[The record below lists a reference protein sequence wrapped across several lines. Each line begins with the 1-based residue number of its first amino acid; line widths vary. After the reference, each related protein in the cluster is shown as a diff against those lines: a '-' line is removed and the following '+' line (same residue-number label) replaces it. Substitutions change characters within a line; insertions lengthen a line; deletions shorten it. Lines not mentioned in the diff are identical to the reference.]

1 MKKYTDIFPLRL
13 KSLQQAYG
21 LSLSE
26 MAALL
31 NVNSRSMIFDW
42 ENKKKFPSVEN
53 LNILSTVF
61 GVPLDWILGHS
72 ETLYSED
79 SIKWTENFINW
90 IENSMQN
97 RFDELTGTEP
107 GEGVSFWLDYLH
119 RYYPEYVS
127 EEQRVQYYSLPVR
140 ANIAV
145 LMRQVRLPSLY
156 WRMYYAQNGFK
167 KRGVIA
173 KVKEFFHM
181 SAEEKLKAPNRKELE
196 RGDNLV
202 DLLTLNTINGKCVA
216 NKMPIYDVEA
226 AYRQLEQ
233 EMKEKETEI

>member
-1 MKKYTDIFPLRL
+1 
-13 KSLQQAYG
+13 
-21 LSLSE
+21 
-26 MAALL
+26 MARML
-31 NVNSRSMIFDW
+31 NLNTRITVFDW
-42 ENKKKFPSVEN
+42 ENRKKIPSVEN
-53 LNILSTVF
+53 LNMIATVF
-61 GVPLDWILGHS
+61 GVSLDWLLGHS

-79 SIKWTENFINW
+79 SVKWTEYFISSV
-90 IENSMQN
+90 ENSMQTHL
-97 RFDELTGTEP
+97 DELVGAEP
-107 GEGVSFWLDYLH
+107 GSGTSFWLDYLQ

-202 DLLTLNTINGKCVA
+202 DLLTLNTINGKSVA

-226 AYRQLEQ
+226 TYRQLEQ
-233 EMKEKETEI
+233 EMKEKEAEI

>member
-1 MKKYTDIFPLRL
+1 MKKYTDIFPMRL
-13 KSLQQAYG
+13 KALRNAYG
-21 LSLSE
+21 ISLSE
-26 MAALL
+26 TAYLL
-31 NVNSRSMIFDW
+31 RVNAKSTVFEW
-42 ENKKKFPSVEN
+42 ENQKKVPSVEN
-53 LNILSTVF
+53 LHMISTVF
-61 GVPLDWILGHS
+61 GTPTDWLLGHS
-72 ETLYSED
+72 EILYSEE
-79 SIKWTENFINW
+79 SIKWTENFISW

-107 GEGVSFWLDYLH
+107 GGGVSFWLDYLQ

-181 SAEEKLKAPNRKELE
+181 SAEEELKAPNRKELE

-202 DLLTLNTINGKCVA
+202 DLLTLNTINGKSVA
-216 NKMPIYDVEA
+216 NKMPIYDVED
-226 AYRQLEQ
+226 AYRQLQQ
-233 EMKEKETEI
+233 EIPGTDE